1 MSRPVRLTAL
11 TAALLVLPATAA
23 WAHPGFDPSAIPAGE
38 PVETTLNVAHGC
50 APGGGAPD
58 DDGGE
63 VLPTTLFALDHT
75 EQVRVEAS
83 DIDGWEVTD
92 DGDAIVWTAD
102 GGAEPAP
109 SFPMTITVT
118 TGTTGE
124 TVYLD
129 AYQECD
135 TGDTTQSFRWIA
147 RPGEEG
153 DPALKLELTS
163 TATPPPEA
171 TTSPD
176 DAVTTPATTP
186 TDGEASPTSAAT
198 PEPADTPTDVVDE
211 DVAAPLEDSGGVDPA
226 LIAAVVIIVGAA
238 VGAAIWARRRG
249 QG

>member
-11 TAALLVLPATAA
+11 TAALLVVPATAA

-58 DDGGE
+58 DGGE
-63 VLPTTLFALDHT
+63 ALPTTLFALDHT
-75 EQVRVEAS
+75 DQVRVEPG

-147 RPGEEG
+147 LPGEEG

-171 TTSPD
+171 TTSS

-186 TDGEASPTSAAT
+186 TDGDTAPSSAAT
-198 PEPADTPTDVVDE
+198 PQPADTPTDVVDE
-211 DVAAPLEDSGGVDPA
+211 DAAARLDDGGGVGPA
-226 LIAAVVIIVGAA
+226 LIAIVVIIVGAA
-238 VGAAIWARRRG
+238 VGAAIWARRRRRV
-249 QG
+249 